1 MRILVAWLAWWFLL
15 FALWLAYVGVFAVTE
30 SAVGAG
36 AAAIGATAA
45 EVVRAQGLT
54 RFRVEPRWLLRL
66 LRVPWDVLVQF
77 GIVTLALL
85 RRARP
90 HGRLKTVSFPPRE
103 TAGSRALAAWAD
115 TISPNDYVLDIEDGD
130 AVKHVLVP
138 GRSSSR
144 VL

>member
-1 MRILVAWLAWWFLL
+1 LWWSLL
-15 FALWLAYVGVFAVTE
+15 FALWLAYVGVLASTE

-36 AAAIGATAA
+36 AAALGATVTEA
-45 EVVRAQGLT
+45 VRAQGLM
-54 RFRVEPRWLLRL
+54 RFRVEPRWLLRS
-66 LRVPWDVLVQF
+66 LRVPSDVLVQF

-85 RRARP
+85 RRERP
-90 HGRLKTVSFPPRE
+90 HGRLKNVPFPPRA

-115 TISPNDYVLDIEDGD
+115 TLSPNDYVLEIDDGE

-138 GRSSSR
+138 DRSSDS

>member
-1 MRILVAWLAWWFLL
+1 MRIVVSWLAWWFLL
-15 FALWLAYVGVFAVTE
+15 FGLWLAYVGVFAVTE

-36 AAAIGATAA
+36 AAAIGATAG
-45 EVVRAQGLT
+45 EIVRAQGLM
-54 RFRVEPRWLLRL
+54 RFAVEPRWLRRCR
-66 LRVPWDVLVQF
+66 RVPWDVLVQF

-85 RRARP
+85 RRERP
-90 HGRLKTVSFPPRE
+90 HGRLKTVPFRPRG

-115 TISPNDYVLDIEDGD
+115 TASPNDYVLDIENGE

-138 GRSSSR
+138 GRSSNR